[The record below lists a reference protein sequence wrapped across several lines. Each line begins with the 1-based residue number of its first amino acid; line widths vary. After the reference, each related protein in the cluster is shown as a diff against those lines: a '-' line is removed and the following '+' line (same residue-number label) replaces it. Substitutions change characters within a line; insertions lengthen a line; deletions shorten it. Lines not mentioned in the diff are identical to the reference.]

1 MMLAVAAAAALNAM
15 RIVSLSPAVTEDM
28 FAIGAGPSVV
38 AIDAYAK
45 RPRRIAGLP
54 RIGGVYNVDIEG
66 VLAQRPTLVAYQE
79 LDTPAIESLRETG
92 VRVARVPGKTLA
104 DDWTAIRM
112 LGDLTGETQA
122 ADALTTHLQTRL
134 NQDAASVASKRK
146 LRVLLLL
153 WPNPIWSAARGS
165 FVDDLLTRANLVNVL
180 HDTPRAWALVSAETV
195 AMTKPDVILVD
206 SNEHFTVPIDRM
218 PWKLLA
224 AAHAHR
230 IAYLHE
236 KLDCGPYIDDL
247 FEDIL
252 RAVAPYRRSTCSRA
266 PRKNGEDSC

>member
-1 MMLAVAAAAALNAM
+1 VGDAMMLAVAAAAALSAM
-15 RIVSLSPAVTEDM
+15 RIVSVSRAVTEDL
-28 FAIGAGPSVV
+28 FAIGAGPRVV

-54 RIGGVYNVDIEG
+54 RIGGVYNVNIEG
-66 VLAQRPTLVAYQE
+66 VLGQRPTLVAYQE
-79 LDTPAIESLRETG
+79 LDTPAIESLRKTG
-92 VRVARVPGKTLA
+92 VRVARVPGKSLA

-112 LGDLTGETQA
+112 LGDLTGERQA
-122 ADALTTHLQTRL
+122 ADALTTHLQKRL
-134 NQDAASVASKRK
+134 SQDAARVASKRK

-195 AMTKPDVILVD
+195 AMTNSDVVLID
-206 SNEHFTVPIDRM
+206 SNERFTLPIDKM
-218 PWKLLA
+218 PWKLLDA
-224 AAHAHR
+224 VRMHR
-230 IAYLHE
+230 IGYLHE

-252 RAVAPYRRSTCSRA
+252 HAVAPYR
-266 PRKNGEDSC
+266 